1 MSTNGIKSIKFALVD
16 RYGYLLTG
24 SNGIYKYTD
33 KASSDTSGI
42 FEADETTSMGVVSM
56 SVSGLVGNSTDVTVN
71 NKLIKKAPG
80 KGSPQSTLSIN
91 ALPYEIKMAM
101 FGLSND
107 NSGFQITGMTHADTF
122 VATLVKAENA
132 FGNGNEYVGLYM
144 GNAYEQTFSLATNTE
159 TVSYNIDNIIIDHV
173 ERDRGFG
180 KFFYDTIP
188 GFNEDDMVNDVFKR
202 K

>member
-1 MSTNGIKSIKFALVD
+1 MSTNGIKNIKFALVD

-24 SNGIYKYTD
+24 ANGIYKYTD

-42 FEADETTSMGVVSM
+42 FEADETTSKGVASL
-56 SVSGLVGNSTDVTVN
+56 SIAGLVGNSTDITVN

-91 ALPYEIKMAM
+91 SLPHEIKMAM
-101 FGLSND
+101 FGLSN
-107 NSGFQITGMTHADTF
+107 NNGSFQITGMTHPETF
-122 VATLVKAENA
+122 VATLAKTGDA
-132 FGNGNEYVGLYM
+132 FGDGNEYIGLYM
-144 GNAYEQTFSLATNTE
+144 GNAYEQAVSFATNTE
-159 TVSYNIDNIIIDHV
+159 TISYNIDNIVIDHI

-180 KFFYDTIP
+180 KFFYDSMP
-188 GFNEDDMVNDVFKR
+188 GFNEDDMINDVFKR